1 MCARCG
7 REAYA
12 RNATPYNRAVPKI
25 HPTAVLHGEIDLADD
40 VEIGPYCV
48 LNGRVRLGA
57 GCGLVANVHLQ
68 GTLVVGAGN
77 TFYPGCAVG
86 FAPQDKGFPFHKEG
100 AGTVIG
106 DGNLFREHVTIHR
119 ATRDDRPTCVGDRN
133 YFMACSHAG
142 HDVQVGNDCVIANNT
157 LFAGHA
163 EIGDR
168 VVTGGG
174 AGVHQFV
181 RIGRGAMLGGL
192 CGASK
197 DVCPFF
203 TLSATNYIGGFNRVG
218 MKRGGF
224 SSTEIDLVREMYGII
239 VRSRLPFSQRV
250 ARLEALAGQP
260 LADEF
265 IAFVK
270 GSRRGV
276 STRHGRVTSSRAAG
290 GAEGE

>member
-1 MCARCG
+1 MCARGG

-25 HPTAVLHGEIDLADD
+25 HPSAVLHGEIDLADD
-40 VEIGPYCV
+40 VEIGPHCV

-68 GTLVVGAGN
+68 GTLVAGSGN
-77 TFYPGCAVG
+77 IFYPGCAIG

-119 ATRDDRPTCVGDRN
+119 ATRDDRPTRIGDRN

-265 IAFVK
+265 LAFVK
-270 GSRRGV
+270 GSKRGV